1 MDANQPQLK
10 NKHLLLI
17 AAATGMVL
25 MFFLVMAWQQFFAPV
40 EIPQD
45 GKYIRERTEL
55 EAEANTLRHVAKALS
70 DENEALLDTIQQLK
84 KLPEQI
90 HQSHEE
96 IRASNWGL
104 DDAAAINLL
113 RARLAAEDSYRAR
126 FQYDTYTE

>member
-45 GKYIRERTEL
+45 GKYIRQRTEL

-84 KLPEQI
+84 KLPEEI
-90 HQSHEE
+90 HQSHET
-96 IRASNWGL
+96 IRANNWHL
-104 DDAAAINLL
+104 PADRL
-113 RARLAAEDSYRAR
+113 RAEDTYRKR
-126 FQYDTYTE
+126 FQYHTYSN